1 MMNDLVTIVV
11 STLFST
17 GVLTAL
23 IKYFSD
29 RKLNRA
35 KGIVA
40 EQTIGTDVDTA
51 RLAILDRR
59 LSLVEKAHDQEVE
72 ALQATIRNF
81 KERLESALSRITLL
95 EQRVE
100 FEDSRYR
107 AAVKYIRSLRLWI
120 ARHVPGVDP
129 PAIPSALEADF
140 DDAMPDGNI

>member
-1 MMNDLVTIVV
+1 MNDLVTIIV

-23 IKYFSD
+23 IKYVSD
-29 RKLNRA
+29 RKVNRA
-35 KGIVA
+35 RGVVA

-81 KERLESALSRITLL
+81 KDRLESALSRITLL

-100 FEDSRYR
+100 FEDGRYR

-129 PAIPSALEADF
+129 PAIPPALETDF